1 MKKDNKCMHKV
12 ALGIIAI
19 ISVLLLIYFTFYFLF
34 QTHYFFHTTIDQ
46 IESSGQTVD
55 TIVKVLDDEFQKY
68 ALHVI
73 GREGTEVYITASEV
87 SLVVDT
93 RDAMQDILENQNAWL
108 WPLSIWKKNS
118 YELDHIG
125 QLDINAMER
134 VVETL
139 PFMQRE
145 NMKKPRNAYIGEFQE
160 SEGKYEL
167 VEAYSGTY
175 LRKGKV
181 RDCIQLA
188 LENMDTE
195 LDLEEA
201 GCYID
206 PPITTKDEQLQNVWQ
221 ELNKEVSSQITYV
234 FGEKEEIVDASLIHN
249 WLIHINNT
257 VYLNEDEVGSY
268 IKELAK
274 TYDTAYRKH
283 NFTTAEGKEIV
294 IDSGFY
300 GWRMNRAE
308 ETQKLIDLIKQGAV
322 EEREPIYIQTAA
334 SHGERDYGDTYVEI
348 NLSKQHLYFWEKGNI
363 IIESDFVSGNMVKGM
378 GTPGGI
384 FPITYK
390 ERNAVLKGTNYRTPV
405 SYWMPFN
412 GGIGMHDAP
421 WRKEFGGTIYET
433 RGSHGCINL
442 PFEVAKE
449 VYEHVEAG
457 MPVICYYEQG
467 E

>member
-1 MKKDNKCMHKV
+1 MKKDDKCMHKV
-12 ALGIIAI
+12 TLGMIAI
-19 ISVLLLIYFTFYFLF
+19 ISVLLLIYFAFYFLF
-34 QTHYFFHTTIDQ
+34 RTHYFFHTTIDQ

-55 TIVKVLDDEFQKY
+55 TIAKVLDDEFQKY
-68 ALHVI
+68 ALHVV

-87 SLVVDT
+87 SLAVDT
-93 RDAMQDILENQNAWL
+93 RDALQNILENQNAWL

-125 QLDINAMER
+125 QLDINAMKK

-145 NMKKPRNAYIGEFQE
+145 NMKEPRNAYIGEFQE
-160 SEGKYEL
+160 AEGKYEL
-167 VEAYSGTY
+167 VEAYQGTY

-195 LDLEEA
+195 LNLEEA
-201 GCYID
+201 ECYID
-206 PPITTKDEQLQNVWQ
+206 PSITTEDAQLQKVWK

-249 WLIHINNT
+249 WLIYINNT

-268 IKELAK
+268 IKELAR
-274 TYDTAYRKH
+274 TYDTAYRRH

-308 ETQKLIDLIKQGAV
+308 ETQKLIELIKQGAV

-334 SHGERDYGDTYVEI
+334 SYGERDYGDTYVEI

-412 GGIGMHDAP
+412 GGIGMHDAS

-449 VYEHVEAG
+449 IYEHVEAG
-457 MPVICYYEQG
+457 MPVICYYE
-467 E
+467 